1 MRRIIDYSLCLVT
14 DSRISLPRTV
24 EEVIELSVR
33 GGVTIVQ
40 LREKECS
47 TREFIERARRV
58 KNIVHSHGIPLI
70 INDRVD
76 VALASGAD
84 GVHIGQQDMSA
95 RDARYLMGPDA
106 IIGFSVETMEQAAE
120 AEKLDVDY
128 LGVSPIFPTPTKTD
142 TATEWGIEGL
152 HALRLQTRNVLVAI
166 GGINLSNAGV
176 VIESG
181 ADGLAVVSALCAAA
195 DPEGTSRKFR
205 DIIEEKRQKKKG
217 AGDETLS
224 NR

>member
-1 MRRIIDYSLCLVT
+1 MRRIVDYSLYLVT

-24 EEVIELSVR
+24 EEVVELSVR

-47 TREFIERARRV
+47 TREFVERARRV
-58 KNIVHSHGIPLI
+58 KKIVHSHGIPLI

-84 GVHIGQQDMSA
+84 GVHIGQQDMSV

-106 IIGFSVETMEQAAE
+106 IIGFSVETMEQAVE
-120 AEKLDVDY
+120 AEKLDVNY

-166 GGINLSNAGV
+166 GGINLSNSGA
-176 VIESG
+176 VIEAG
-181 ADGLAVVSALCAAA
+181 ADGLAIVSALCAAA

-205 DIIEEKRQKKKG
+205 DIIEQEKQKKKG